1 MEINKEQEQ
10 EQEIEQ
16 KIEENSIPN
25 IDQETLQKLHEY
37 LQNLPPP
44 SGEDSSFSYFDNL
57 KDPSEFDDPN
67 TPKKLIECAHE
78 IIFNITAHVMTEDEK
93 GEVTSSVE
101 ICTKNYHIPVPF
113 NKDYKSYMSVFFDH
127 LENSIINTISDT
139 NDKAEETKND

>member
-1 MEINKEQEQ
+1 METNKEPEP
-10 EQEIEQ
+10 EI
-16 KIEENSIPN
+16 KIEEDSIPN
-25 IDQETLQKLHEY
+25 IDPETLQKLHEY

-44 SGEDSSFSYFDNL
+44 SGGHPSFSYFDHI

-78 IIFNITAHVMTEDEK
+78 IIFNITAHVMAEDEK

-113 NKDYKSYMSVFFDH
+113 NKDYKSYMSIFFDH
-127 LENSIINTISDT
+127 LEKSIINTISET
-139 NDKAEETKND
+139 NDTAEETKND